1 MRRWMG
7 KDLCE
12 QCEKAKE
19 TRDREAAQQQ
29 RAAREASLQAYRATL
44 EQVAQGSPAAP
55 LLDELHRTA
64 PGTGL
69 AEKDLQKMNSDAVE
83 RRLSGVIADEV
94 VTTEEEQGIAELLTG
109 LGLAWGDVVAH
120 HPQLGNQFLIGM
132 ANAGRLPAIEDSQL
146 MTKRGEVVHL
156 EQPAALMKE
165 VVRRQYV
172 GGYSGFS
179 FPIGKTGIR
188 YRVGGVR
195 GHSEVVGTE
204 LQVADQGTLVISSLR
219 AVFIGNKSTMD
230 MPYAKLVGVQVFTDG
245 IRFNLSNRQ
254 RAPLFKLP
262 SGDVVAA
269 FINTAMQS
277 T

>member
-1 MRRWMG
+1 
-7 KDLCE
+7 
-12 QCEKAKE
+12 
-19 TRDREAAQQQ
+19 
-29 RAAREASLQAYRATL
+29 
-44 EQVAQGSPAAP
+44 
-55 LLDELHRTA
+55 
-64 PGTGL
+64 
-69 AEKDLQKMNSDAVE
+69 MNANAVE
-83 RRLSGVIADEV
+83 RRLGQAIADEV
-94 VTTEEEQGIAELLTG
+94 VTPEEEEGIDTLLNG
-109 LGLAWGDVVAH
+109 LGLAWGDVTAH
-120 HPQLGNQFLIGM
+120 HPEFGAQFLIGM
-132 ANAGRLPAIEDSQL
+132 ANAGRLPTVLDSRL

-204 LQVADQGTLVISSLR
+204 LQVADQGTIVISSQR

-269 FINTAMQS
+269 FINTAMQKS
-277 T
+277 S